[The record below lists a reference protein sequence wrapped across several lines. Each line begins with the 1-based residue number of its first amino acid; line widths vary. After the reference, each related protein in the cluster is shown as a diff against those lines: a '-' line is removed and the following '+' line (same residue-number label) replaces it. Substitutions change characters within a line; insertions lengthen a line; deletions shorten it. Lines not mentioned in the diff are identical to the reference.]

1 MGAVYGEGGGVVKGN
16 IILECGMRRDVVGNG
31 LTFVSFSER
40 PSPLAR
46 MYIFSIIFKQHSSIF

>member
-16 IILECGMRRDVVGNG
+16 IILERGMRRDVVGNG

-46 MYIFSIIFKQHSSIF
+46 MYIFL